1 MSGYRQLWV
10 EGALLN
16 KQELYS
22 YLEKT
27 SASHVI
33 GSKSDRNTYPIP
45 RMMENYMVI
54 KEVYNLLNEHVKNK
68 VQIHPAGEWLLDN
81 FYAIEE
87 VVKSIEKEMTIK
99 KYKKF
104 VGISKGKYQGFAR
117 IYVLASQI
125 VNYTENKIN
134 AEVLEESLI
143 AYQTKKNLSMDE
155 IWNIGIFMQIAII
168 ENIRQIA
175 ENIYISQYEKMKVES
190 IIERLVEKKPRSERK
205 YNLYKGP
212 KNIKIKM
219 FDIKYPFVEY
229 LSYKLKKFGKKTE
242 KYLKILEEEVEKTGT
257 TVSEITKREHFDIAV
272 NKILI
277 GNAITTMKKLQRINF
292 LEIFEKINKV
302 EEILK
307 ADPAKV
313 YEQMDYNT
321 KESYRNTI
329 KEISKKSKISEMYIA
344 KKLLELANNEYDKNG
359 KSKKAHIGYYLQR
372 ENQNILF
379 EKLQYKEQKV
389 ILNEN
394 KKVKLYISFII
405 ILTTLISGIVA
416 MYYLQHI
423 NNMWIRIITFLIM
436 LLPVSEFV
444 IQLLQYIL
452 GKIVKPNLIPKLDFD
467 NRNTR
472 K

>member
-1 MSGYRQLWV
+1 
-10 EGALLN
+10 
-16 KQELYS
+16 
-22 YLEKT
+22 
-27 SASHVI
+27 
-33 GSKSDRNTYPIP
+33 
-45 RMMENYMVI
+45 
-54 KEVYNLLNEHVKNK
+54 
-68 VQIHPAGEWLLDN
+68 
-81 FYAIEE
+81 
-87 VVKSIEKEMTIK
+87 
-99 KYKKF
+99 
-104 VGISKGKYQGFAR
+104 
-117 IYVLASQI
+117 
-125 VNYTENKIN
+125 
-134 AEVLEESLI
+134 
-143 AYQTKKNLSMDE
+143 MDE

-389 ILNEN
+389 I
-394 KKVKLYISFII
+394 Y
-405 ILTTLISGIVA
+405 
-416 MYYLQHI
+416 
-423 NNMWIRIITFLIM
+423 
-436 LLPVSEFV
+436 
-444 IQLLQYIL
+444 
-452 GKIVKPNLIPKLDFD
+452 LIPSY
-467 NRNTR
+467 NG
-472 K
+472 